1 MITNIII
8 VVMVALLIIAAVRRE
23 RILVFEDG
31 IKIKDLLYPLSI
43 PNDTIVSISLVDSLP
58 KLMRRTNGMGM
69 GLRMNGYFTS
79 GFPILDYITMWEPI
93 LKGYFTVKNSSQE
106 HSKNATLYIR
116 NENIKAIEIRTVKG
130 LVYINQENDELTQ
143 SLFNEMKNTVKIL
156 ENNELNLDAKRP
168 RTYRSVIV
176 IAVFFVVLLAQ
187 TLFMIYGN
195 EVVVGNDV
203 IKIKTE
209 GEYAM
214 TIPVSDIDTV
224 LLVEELP
231 SIKTRTNGISTR
243 KVNIG
248 KFKMSDGEKANL
260 YINKNVDMFIEIK
273 LNAQCSMPEADLIFI
288 NRKTVEETKAL
299 YEEIFNSK
307 Y

>member
-58 KLMRRTNGMGM
+58 KLMRRINGMGM
-69 GLRMNGYFTS
+69 GLRMKGYFTS

-93 LKGYFTVKNSSQE
+93 RKGYFSMKNSSQE

-203 IKIKTE
+203 IKIKTK

-248 KFKMSDGEKANL
+248 EFKMSDGEKANL

-299 YEEIFNSK
+299 YE
-307 Y
+307 

>member
-1 MITNIII
+1 MTTIGIII
-8 VVMVALLIIAAVRRE
+8 GVMVALLLVAVVKRE
-23 RILVFEDG
+23 RIQIYEDG
-31 IKIKDLLYPLSI
+31 IKIKDWLYPLSI

-58 KLMRRTNGMGM
+58 KLIRRTNGTGI
-69 GLRMNGYFTS
+69 GL
-79 GFPILDYITMWEPI
+79 I
-93 LKGYFTVKNSSQE
+93 LKGYFTVKNSSLE
-106 HSKNATLYIR
+106 YSENATLYIR
-116 NENIKAIEIRTVKG
+116 NRNASAIEIRTVKG
-130 LVYINQENDELTQ
+130 LVYINKKNDELTQ

-156 ENNELNLDAKRP
+156 KENELNLNAKRP

-176 IAVFFVVLLAQ
+176 IAVFFVVLLAP

-203 IKIKTE
+203 IEIK
-209 GEYAM
+209 GEHAM
-214 TIPVSDIDTV
+214 TIPVSEIDTV
-224 LLVEELP
+224 LLIEELP
-231 SIKTRTNGISTR
+231 SIKTRANGISTR

-273 LNAQCSMPEADLIFI
+273 LNAHGSQHKADLIFI

>member
-1 MITNIII
+1 M
-8 VVMVALLIIAAVRRE
+8 VVLLIVAAVRRE

-58 KLMRRTNGMGM
+58 KLIRRTNGTGI
-69 GLRMNGYFTS
+69 GL
-79 GFPILDYITMWEPI
+79 I
-93 LKGYFTVKNSSQE
+93 LKGYFTVKNSSLE
-106 HSKNATLYIR
+106 YSENATLYIR
-116 NENIKAIEIRTVKG
+116 NRNASAIEIRTVNG
-130 LVYINQENDELTQ
+130 VVYINQKNDELTQ
-143 SLFNEMKNTVKIL
+143 ELFQEMKNTVKIL

-176 IAVFFVVLLAQ
+176 IAVFFVVLLAP
-187 TLFMIYGN
+187 TLFMNYSN

-203 IKIKTE
+203 IEIK

-214 TIPVSDIDTV
+214 TIPVSEIDTV
-224 LLVEELP
+224 LLIEELP
-231 SIKTRTNGISTR
+231 SIRTRANGISTR

-248 KFKMSDGEKANL
+248 KFKMIGGDKANL
-260 YINKNVDMFIEIK
+260 YINKNIDMFIEIK
-273 LNAQCSMPEADLIFI
+273 LNAHNSQSKADLIFI

>member
-1 MITNIII
+1 
-8 VVMVALLIIAAVRRE
+8 MVALLLVAAVKRE

-58 KLMRRTNGMGM
+58 KLIRRTNGTGI
-69 GLRMNGYFTS
+69 GL
-79 GFPILDYITMWEPI
+79 I
-93 LKGYFTVKNSSQE
+93 LKGYFTVKNSSLE
-106 HSKNATLYIR
+106 YSENATLYIR
-116 NENIKAIEIRTVKG
+116 NRNASAIEIRTVNG
-130 LVYINQENDELTQ
+130 VVYINQKNDELTQ
-143 SLFNEMKNTVKIL
+143 ELFQEMKNTVKIL

-168 RTYRSVIV
+168 RTYRSVFVIV
-176 IAVFFVVLLAQ
+176 VFFVVLLTP
-187 TLFMIYGN
+187 TLFMNYSN

-203 IKIKTE
+203 IEIK

-214 TIPVSDIDTV
+214 TIPVSEIDTV
-224 LLVEELP
+224 LLMEKLP
-231 SIKTRTNGISTR
+231 SIKSRTNGISTI

-273 LNAQCSMPEADLIFI
+273 LNAHGSQHKADLIFI

>member
-58 KLMRRTNGMGM
+58 KLMRRINGMGM
-69 GLRMNGYFTS
+69 GLRMKGYFTS

-93 LKGYFTVKNSSQE
+93 RKGYFSMKNSSQE

-203 IKIKTE
+203 IKIKTK

-248 KFKMSDGEKANL
+248 EFKMSDGEKANL

>member
-1 MITNIII
+1 M
-8 VVMVALLIIAAVRRE
+8 VVLLIIADVKRE

-58 KLMRRTNGMGM
+58 KLIRRTNGTGI
-69 GLRMNGYFTS
+69 GL
-79 GFPILDYITMWEPI
+79 I
-93 LKGYFTVKNSSQE
+93 LKGYFTVKNSSLE
-106 HSKNATLYIR
+106 YSENATLYIR
-116 NENIKAIEIRTVKG
+116 NRNASAIEIRTVNG
-130 LVYINQENDELTQ
+130 VVYINQKNDELTQ
-143 SLFNEMKNTVKIL
+143 ELFQEIKNTVKIL

-176 IAVFFVVLLAQ
+176 IAVFFVVLLTP
-187 TLFMIYGN
+187 TLFMNYSN

-203 IKIKTE
+203 IEIK

-214 TIPVSDIDTV
+214 TIPVSEIDTV
-224 LLVEELP
+224 LLIEELP
-231 SIKTRTNGISTR
+231 SIRTRANGISTR

-248 KFKMSDGEKANL
+248 KFKMSDGDKANL

-273 LNAQCSMPEADLIFI
+273 LNAQCSMPEADLIFM

>member
-1 MITNIII
+1 M
-8 VVMVALLIIAAVRRE
+8 VVLLIIAAVRRE
-23 RILVFEDG
+23 RIQIYEDG

-58 KLMRRTNGMGM
+58 KLIRRTNGTGI
-69 GLRMNGYFTS
+69 GL
-79 GFPILDYITMWEPI
+79 I
-93 LKGYFTVKNSSQE
+93 LKGYFTVKNSSLE
-106 HSKNATLYIR
+106 YSENATLYIR
-116 NENIKAIEIRTVKG
+116 NRNASAIEIRTVNG
-130 LVYINQENDELTQ
+130 VVYINQKNDELTQ

-176 IAVFFVVLLAQ
+176 IAVFFVVLLTP
-187 TLFMIYGN
+187 TLFMNYSN

-203 IKIKTE
+203 IEIK

-214 TIPVSDIDTV
+214 TIPTSEIDTV
-224 LLVEELP
+224 LLMEKLP
-231 SIKTRTNGISTR
+231 SIKSRTNGISTR

-273 LNAQCSMPEADLIFI
+273 LKAQSSMPEADLIFI